1 MKVILTK
8 DVDTIGA
15 SGDVV
20 DVADGY
26 ARNYLFPKS
35 VAIEATD
42 GSLADLNRRIARIRA
57 KAEKK
62 HADDL
67 EKAKRVEG
75 VGTITLEAKAGE
87 TGKLFGT
94 ITTKELAKILAEKTG
109 MEFERRNINV
119 DHPINKVGEYML
131 NVKISAKVS
140 AQLQIDVKPIVTKE
154 EEFRLAEAFEE
165 DDKPAAEEKASSSE
179 E

>member
-8 DVDTIGA
+8 DLDTLGA

-26 ARNYLFPKS
+26 ARNYLFPKN
-35 VAIEATD
+35 VAVEATD
-42 GSLADLNRRIARIRA
+42 GSLADLGRRIERIRA

-67 EKAKRVEG
+67 EKAKKVEAVG
-75 VGTITLEAKAGE
+75 VITLEAKAGE

-109 MEFERRNINV
+109 QEFERRNINV
-119 DHPINKVGEYML
+119 DHPINKVGEYTL

-140 AQLQIDVKPIVTKE
+140 AHLKIDVKPIVTKE
-154 EEFRLAEAFEE
+154 EEFRLSEAFAE
-165 DDKPAAEEKASSSE
+165 DDKPAKKDEAKDEE
-179 E
+179 